1 MSAPTTQATPQDDS
15 GPVATDGRG
24 HGAALD
30 NLISMGT
37 GIARLLHDQ
46 AHAQAAQQAAA
57 LAPQATDGQP
67 APQATAAQP
76 APALAKAPAPAASL
90 PDLAAAFDSIS
101 RTVRRCI
108 MLAQSLDTPKQ
119 PARTPSPS
127 HTAAP
132 DRTAARKRILRA
144 VEDTLGRQDYDDSYR
159 VCDPT
164 EALHAELLDLMDAP
178 DLDRDIESRPIDD
191 IIKDILRDLGLAA
204 LPGTRPWKRRTPADI
219 ALLNARAAAPSRPA
233 GSTPPRTRP
242 RAARRPARRPPAARP
257 HPLRS
262 RLAEGPSRS
271 RRLRPAPRRR
281 RPMASAARRLTSPPP
296 VPRIDD
302 RSAGTPS
309 PAPPATACAP
319 GQASPLS
326 YPARCPNTGS
336 PASFHAGSSAG
347 TPARSPA
354 APRC

>member
-1 MSAPTTQATPQDDS
+1 MSVTATQASPQDDP

-76 APALAKAPAPAASL
+76 APAPAKAPAPAASL
-90 PDLAAAFDSIS
+90 QDLAAAFDSIS

-108 MLAQSLDTPKQ
+108 MLAQSLDTPKL
-119 PARTPSPS
+119 PART
-127 HTAAP
+127 P
-132 DRTAARKRILRA
+132 DRTAARKHILRA
-144 VEDTLGRQDYDDSYR
+144 VEDTLQRQDYDDSYR

-164 EALHAELLDLMDAP
+164 EVLHAELLDRMDAP
-178 DLDRDIESRPIDD
+178 DFDRDIANRPIDD

-219 ALLNARAAAPSRPA
+219 AELCARAAAPSRPA
-233 GSTPPRTRP
+233 GSTPHEP
-242 RAARRPARRPPAARP
+242 
-257 HPLRS
+257 
-262 RLAEGPSRS
+262 GPG
-271 RRLRPAPRRR
+271 PQ
-281 RPMASAARRLTSPPP
+281 
-296 VPRIDD
+296 D
-302 RSAGTPS
+302 GH
-309 PAPPATACAP
+309 PATAQRPPDPVDQREP
-319 GQASPLS
+319 GH
-326 YPARCPNTGS
+326 PADTRPQPGPVHPGPGLPKDPAEAVARWRPPPGS
-336 PASFHAGSSAG
+336 
-347 TPARSPA
+347 
-354 APRC
+354 